1 MYEVL
6 LKQIRY
12 GAFLGICG
20 GIASFVGEPHGGLI
34 KAMIGVVIGAA
45 ILGKRL
51 PRAIAEYYEHVKQVN
66 EEISKTHGDDS
77 SI

>member
-1 MYEVL
+1 MYESF
-6 LKQIRY
+6 LKQVKY

-20 GIASFVGEPHGGLI
+20 GIASFIGEPHDGLI

-51 PRAIAEYYEHVKQVN
+51 PRAIAEYYEYVKGIN
-66 EEISKTHGDDS
+66 EEISRNLYEH
-77 SI
+77 

>member
-1 MYEVL
+1 
-6 LKQIRY
+6 
-12 GAFLGICG
+12 
-20 GIASFVGEPHGGLI
+20 
-34 KAMIGVVIGAA
+34 MIGVVIGAA

-51 PRAIAEYYEHVKQVN
+51 PRAIVEYYGYVEQVN

>member
-1 MYEVL
+1 MYEAL

-20 GIASFVGEPHGGLI
+20 GIASFVGEPHDGLI
-34 KAMIGVVIGAA
+34 KALIGVVIGAA

-51 PRAIAEYYEHVKQVN
+51 PRAIAEYYGYMKQVN
-66 EEISKTHGDDS
+66 EEIFKTHDEH
-77 SI
+77 